1 MSNFG
6 ISDPKA
12 TVSLRIKHLLESRL
26 FSDVSFM
33 VGGNKGVSPE
43 KISAHKCILGSA
55 SPVFELMFNGDFKE
69 SKKEDIEIDVPDVS
83 PSGFRD
89 MLRWIYTNE
98 TILSLKDVCPLL
110 YCAEKYDLSILKE
123 KCISFMNRSP
133 YEDFCHL
140 FYQSKLHGI
149 INLVPWIK
157 ESILALPNLTLLP
170 DSVLKINDNEVLSEI
185 LSSNRL
191 NADEVDVLKTA
202 LCWASSQTVDM
213 KGDLRE
219 ILGPALYSIRFPI
232 LSSSQFVDEVIPS
245 RLLKNE
251 EILDILNYISKSIS
265 SVSCNFSIQ
274 PRIRICERFEHNY
287 EEYIDTLKHSIT
299 FAANKPIKVHAI
311 AVHCPSKIGSK
322 LTGSIHLEKV
332 NQIGVKRETV
342 SKEFDIKY
350 DPAYETT
357 RIYFNEP
364 ITIESKTY
372 YAASIEYEKSSL
384 KQRGWTGIFGRTK
397 VLVDGTHFHFR
408 DYPNSNDE
416 CTNTHQGQIPSFC
429 FSRLP
434 FV

>member
-1 MSNFG
+1 
-6 ISDPKA
+6 
-12 TVSLRIKHLLESRL
+12 
-26 FSDVSFM
+26 
-33 VGGNKGVSPE
+33 
-43 KISAHKCILGSA
+43 
-55 SPVFELMFNGDFKE
+55 
-69 SKKEDIEIDVPDVS
+69 
-83 PSGFRD
+83 

-123 KCISFMNRSP
+123 KCISFMNGSP

-170 DSVLKINDNEVLSEI
+170 DSVLKINDNEVLNEI

-251 EILDILNYISKSIS
+251 EILDIVNYISKSIS

-274 PRIRICERFEHNY
+274 PRIRICERFEHHDK
-287 EEYIDTLKHSIT
+287 EYLDTLKHSIT
-299 FAANKPIKVHAI
+299 FTANKPIKVHAF
-311 AVHCPSKIGSK
+311 AVHCPSEIGSK
-322 LTGSIHLEKV
+322 LTGSIHLENV
-332 NQIGVKRETV
+332 NQIGVKREIV

-364 ITIESKTY
+364 ITIESNTFY
-372 YAASIEYEKSSL
+372 GAYIEYEKSSL
-384 KQRGWTGIFGRTK
+384 KQRVWSGILGRTK
-397 VLVDGTHFHFR
+397 VIVDGTHFHFR
-408 DYPNSNDE
+408 DYPNSNDK
-416 CTNTHQGQIPSFC
+416 CTNAHHGQIPSFY

-434 FV
+434 FVKQI